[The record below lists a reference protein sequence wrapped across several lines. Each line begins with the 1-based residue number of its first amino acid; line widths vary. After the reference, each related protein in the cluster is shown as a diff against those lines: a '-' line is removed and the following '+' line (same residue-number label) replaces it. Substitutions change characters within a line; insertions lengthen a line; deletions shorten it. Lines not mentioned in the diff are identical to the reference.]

1 MGKRR
6 ISIWW
11 LAVVAAVIAGIVL
24 ASHLVEAREQTEAA
38 AAQAA
43 ATEDVAVVESSTDED
58 ADDAGGSAAEVVE
71 ASGSDETS
79 ETGET
84 GAAVVQGDFR
94 PVAGEAPEAPA
105 TPAVEVVPDDQLPEH
120 EDSVVLVRVADGTTR
135 GQLEAMLADQDYVDP
150 SGVSDEELDLGL
162 VRLPITD
169 GTPVGEAAA
178 RLTTVAGVE
187 NAQPNFVY
195 TLMDDG
201 AETDAAAAAD
211 TDAAQAAGADVDAVG
226 GDSDAAGDDAA
237 SADATG
243 DGAADD
249 ADLAAALSVND
260 PYATTADQWA
270 LSSIGAQTAWDQA
283 VGAKGA
289 PVKGTSVAV
298 AVLDTGCDVGHEDF
312 KTADGGSVILA
323 SHNAQVA
330 TSGGAAVSADD
341 VTDKIGHGTHAAG
354 IVSAAADNG
363 KGVAGISHNAGLV
376 IVKASTDDTAD
387 FDTQTLVT
395 AYEWVLQHAAEYNI
409 RVINL
414 SVGGYQG
421 SAVSSGEKELLHEID
436 RAYAANIL
444 TVAAAGNSGSH
455 TVPYS
460 CFPGDHETTLSV
472 MNLTTGAYA
481 TWPPSTD
488 GRVNSTNNVSLAYSS
503 NYNVSG
509 SKAKDVCAPGTN
521 ILSTYSRT
529 ASTAG
534 RSGVE
539 GNAQSGWYVQMSGT
553 SMATP
558 AVSAVA
564 ALVFTA
570 NPGLT
575 AQQAMNV
582 IEHTCTDLGASG
594 WDEFYGYGEVSAAGA
609 VGKAHD
615 GTAMASTEEEI
626 GAINPTIMGPT
637 SVALRST
644 ATYQLNVGTS
654 STEWSSYDG
663 LTWEWKSADP
673 DIATVAVSPTTT
685 TEAVV
690 TPRGRGT
697 TVLTA
702 RCVADPS
709 ITATFE
715 VEVTSAILQSIAAT
729 VPAQTYT
736 GAALTPKPTVT
747 YAGVTLVEGTDY
759 EIAGYE
765 NNTNA
770 GTARLTIRG
779 KGDFEG
785 TATISFAIAK
795 APLSEATVT
804 LDYVRYTYDGKAK
817 KPHPTV
823 TYHGLTLKHGSDAD
837 FTMTYSDNVNPGT
850 ATLTIT
856 ATSNGNFTGSTV
868 AHFSI
873 VQPSA
878 PSSSS
883 PGSTQPSSSVP
894 MYRLY
899 NPNSGEHFYTAK
911 SPERDNLISVG
922 WNYEGVGWTAPS
934 TGDPVYRLY
943 NPNAGDHHY
952 TTSASERDAL
962 VSVGWNYEGIGWY
975 SGGSKPLW
983 RQYNPNAVAGAHNYT
998 TSKDENDYL
1007 VSVGWRPE
1015 GIGWYGL

>member
-11 LAVVAAVIAGIVL
+11 LLAVVAVVAGILL
-24 ASHLVEAREQTEAA
+24 ASHFVEVREQAEAA
-38 AAQAA
+38 AAQTA
-43 ATEDVAVVESSTDED
+43 ATEDVAVVESSADED
-58 ADDAGGSAAEVVE
+58 ADDAGGSAAEAVE

-79 ETGET
+79 ETDET
-84 GAAVVQGDFR
+84 SAAVVQGDFR
-94 PVAGEAPEAPA
+94 PVAGKASEAPA

-211 TDAAQAAGADVDAVG
+211 TDASQAAGADADAVD

-237 SADATG
+237 SADATD

-260 PYATTADQWA
+260 PYATTDGQWA
-270 LSSIGAQTAWDQA
+270 LSSIGAQAAWDQA
-283 VGAKGA
+283 VGAMGA

-298 AVLDTGCDVGHEDF
+298 AVLDTGCDVDHEDF

-330 TSGGAAVSADD
+330 TSGGATASADD
-341 VTDKIGHGTHAAG
+341 VTDEVGHGTHVAG
-354 IVSAAADNG
+354 IVSAAADNC
-363 KGVAGISHNAGLV
+363 KGVVGISHNAGLV
-376 IVKASTDDTAD
+376 IVKASKGDTAD
-387 FDTQTLVT
+387 FDTQTLVA
-395 AYEWVLQHAAEYNI
+395 AYEWVLQHAAKSEYNI

-421 SAVSSGEKELLHEID
+421 SAVSSGEKELLREID

-444 TVAAAGNSGSH
+444 TVAAAGNSESH
-455 TVPYS
+455 KVPYS
-460 CFPGDHETTLSV
+460 CFPGDHETALSV
-472 MNLTTGAYA
+472 MNLTTGAYV
-481 TWPPSTD
+481 TLPPSAG
-488 GRVNSTNNVSLAYSS
+488 GRVNSTNDVSLAYSS
-503 NYNVSG
+503 NYNESG
-509 SKAKDVCAPGTN
+509 SKAKDVCAPGTS
-521 ILSTYSRT
+521 ILSTYSRS
-529 ASTAG
+529 ASTTG
-534 RSGVE
+534 RSGVQ

-570 NPGLT
+570 NRDLT

-582 IEHTCTDLGASG
+582 IEHSCTDLGDAG
-594 WDEFYGYGEVSAAGA
+594 WDEFYGYGEVNAATA

-615 GTAMASTEEEI
+615 STVMASTTEEI
-626 GAINPTIMGPT
+626 GALHPTITGPT
-637 SVALRST
+637 SVSLRST

-663 LTWEWKSADP
+663 LTWEWTSSDP
-673 DIATVAVSPTTT
+673 NVATVATSPATT

-690 TPRGRGT
+690 TSRGRGK

-715 VEVTSAILQSIAAT
+715 IEVTSAITQDISAT

-747 YAGVTLVEGTDY
+747 CGGATLAEGTDY
-759 EIAGYE
+759 EIVGYE

-779 KGDFEG
+779 KGEFEG
-785 TATISFAIAK
+785 TATVSFTIAK

-804 LDYVRYTYDGKAK
+804 LDYVRYTYDGEAK

-850 ATLTIT
+850 GTLTIK
-856 ATSNGNFTGSTV
+856 ATSGGNFTGSTV
-868 AHFSI
+868 AHFTI
-873 VQPSA
+873 A
-878 PSSSS
+878 A
-883 PGSTQPSSSVP
+883 TSVP

-934 TGDPVYRLY
+934 SGDPVYRLY

-952 TTSASERDAL
+952 TTSVGERDAL

-998 TSKDENDYL
+998 TSKGENDHL
-1007 VSVGWRPE
+1007 VSLGWRYE

>member
-24 ASHLVEAREQTEAA
+24 ASHLVEAREQAEAA

-43 ATEDVAVVESSTDED
+43 VTEDVAVVESSADED

-79 ETGET
+79 ETDET
-84 GAAVVQGDFR
+84 GAAGAAVVQGDFR
-94 PVAGEAPEAPA
+94 PVAGEASETPA

-195 TLMDDG
+195 TLMDDTA
-201 AETDAAAAAD
+201 AEADAAATAD
-211 TDAAQAAGADVDAVG
+211 TDAAQAAGADADAVG
-226 GDSDAAGDDAA
+226 GDSDTAGDDAA

-260 PYATTADQWA
+260 PFVSNQWA
-270 LSSIGAQTAWDQA
+270 LSSIGAQAAWDQA
-283 VGAKGA
+283 FGATGA
-289 PVKGTSVAV
+289 PAPSVAV
-298 AVLDTGCDVGHEDF
+298 AVLDTGCDVDHEDF
-312 KTADGGSVILA
+312 KTADGRSVILA

-330 TSGGAAVSADD
+330 TSGNAAASADA
-341 VTDKIGHGTHAAG
+341 VTDEVGHGTHVAG

-363 KGVAGISHNAGLV
+363 KGVVGISHNAGLV
-376 IVKASTDDTAD
+376 VVKASKGDTAD
-387 FDTQTLVT
+387 FDTQTLVA
-395 AYEWVLQHAAEYNI
+395 AYEWVLQHATEYNI

-436 RAYAANIL
+436 RAYAAKIL
-444 TVAAAGNSGSH
+444 TVAAAGNFDSH
-455 TVPYS
+455 TEMPYS
-460 CFPGDHETTLSV
+460 CFPGDHETALSV
-472 MNLTTGAYA
+472 MNLQSGSNYFGKFANT
-481 TWPPSTD
+481 
-488 GRVNSTNNVSLAYSS
+488 TNNVSLYSLS
-503 NYNVSG
+503 NYNEPD
-509 SKAKDVCAPGTN
+509 SKAKDVCAPGTS
-521 ILSTYSRT
+521 ILSTYSRS
-529 ASTAG
+529 AKYRVGALG
-534 RSGVE
+534 D
-539 GNAQSGWYVQMSGT
+539 AQNGWYVQMSGT

-663 LTWEWKSADP
+663 LTWKWTSSNP
-673 DIATVAVSPTTT
+673 DVATVATSPATT

-690 TPRGRGT
+690 TSRGRGK

-715 VEVTSAILQSIAAT
+715 IEVTSTITQDISAT

-747 YAGVTLVEGTDY
+747 CGGATLAEGTDY
-759 EIAGYE
+759 EIVGYE

-779 KGDFEG
+779 KGEFEG
-785 TATISFAIAK
+785 TATVSFTIAK

-850 ATLTIT
+850 GTLTIK
-856 ATSNGNFTGSTV
+856 ATSGGNFTGSTV
-868 AHFSI
+868 AHFTI
-873 VQPSA
+873 A
-878 PSSSS
+878 A
-883 PGSTQPSSSVP
+883 TSVP

-911 SPERDNLISVG
+911 SPERDSLVSVG

-934 TGDPVYRLY
+934 SGDPVYRLY

-952 TTSASERDAL
+952 TTSAGERDSL
-962 VSVGWNYEGIGWY
+962 VTVGWNYEGVGWY